1 MPIDQTPE
9 QLLSLLNELRKLPN
23 ETEWVEFKHNNDL
36 APMIGEYISALANS
50 AALMGKQ
57 NAYVVW
63 GIADDDHAVVGT
75 DFKPS
80 QEHFKQQELESWLL
94 QKISPKIAFRFYEF
108 SATGAGGGTSSTD
121 QEPAE
126 PKPVVILEI
135 QAAAHTP
142 VQFDGTEFIRIG
154 SYKKKLRDFQEKE
167 RELWRVFDRIPF
179 EQQAAAANL
188 TADQVLKLLSYSDY
202 FDLTNQPLPE
212 GRDGVL
218 ASLNADK
225 MIGIQDNGQWFISNL
240 GAILFAKQLS
250 DFDQLARKAVRLILY
265 KGNGRVETVREIDG
279 IKGYAIGFEGLIDYI
294 KTLLPSNEEIGKA
307 FRKEVPMY
315 PELALREL
323 VANAIIHQD
332 FSLTG
337 TGPTIELFDTR
348 LEITNPGLPLVDTQ
362 RFLDSPPQSRN
373 EALASFMRRI
383 NICEERG
390 SGIDKVVFQTELYQ
404 LPAPMFET
412 SERHTKA
419 ILFAH
424 KEYNEMD
431 TDEKVRACYLH
442 CCLKYVNHEPMNN
455 ASLRERFKIE
465 DGNAA
470 MASRVIKQATLS
482 GLIRLYDPNANRK
495 ALRYV
500 PFWV

>member
-1 MPIDQTPE
+1 MPIDQTLE

-23 ETEWVEFKHNNDL
+23 ETEWVEFKHNNDQ

-63 GIADDDHAVVGT
+63 GIADDDHTIVGT
-75 DFKPS
+75 DFKPT
-80 QEHFKQQELESWLL
+80 QERYKQQELESWLL

-108 SATGAGGGTSSTD
+108 SAVSSSTD
-121 QEPAE
+121 QESAE
-126 PKPVVILEI
+126 PKFVVILEI
-135 QAAAHTP
+135 QAATHTP

-188 TADQVLKLLSYSDY
+188 NADQVLKLLSYSDY
-202 FDLTNQPLPE
+202 FDLTSQPLPE

-218 ASLNADK
+218 TALQADK
-225 MIGIQDNGQWFISNL
+225 MIGLQDNGQWFISNL

-337 TGPTIELFDTR
+337 TGPTIELFNTR

-404 LPAPMFET
+404 LPAPKFET
-412 SERHTKA
+412 SDRHTKA

-424 KEYNEMD
+424 KEYGEMD

-470 MASRVIKQATLS
+470 MASRVIKQATEI
-482 GLIRLYDPNANRK
+482 GLIRLYDPKANRK

-500 PFWV
+500 PFWA